1 MTIDVS
7 TRGEGVALVTFNR
20 PDKRNALTQAMRE
33 LLVHSLERLAADEE
47 TKVVVLA
54 GTGSTFCAGFD
65 LAEMRGG
72 DPPTGGDRMA
82 SSDRFHHAIM
92 DFPLPII
99 AAVNGP
105 ALAAG
110 FDIAVLTDLRIGS
123 ETARFAHPEHAWGEV
138 IYRPLWDLVGG
149 SLARD
154 LVLTGRSIDAREALA
169 AGLVNQ
175 VVPQP
180 ETIPT
185 ASQVATT
192 IAQAPR
198 HVLQHMKAK
207 FLAAR
212 GISPDT
218 GTLDL

>member
-1 MTIDVS
+1 
-7 TRGEGVALVTFNR
+7 
-20 PDKRNALTQAMRE
+20 
-33 LLVHSLERLAADEE
+33 
-47 TKVVVLA
+47 
-54 GTGSTFCAGFD
+54 
-65 LAEMRGG
+65 
-72 DPPTGGDRMA
+72 MA

-110 FDIAVLTDLRIGS
+110 FDIAVLTDLRIAS

-198 HVLQHMKAK
+198 HVLEHMKAK